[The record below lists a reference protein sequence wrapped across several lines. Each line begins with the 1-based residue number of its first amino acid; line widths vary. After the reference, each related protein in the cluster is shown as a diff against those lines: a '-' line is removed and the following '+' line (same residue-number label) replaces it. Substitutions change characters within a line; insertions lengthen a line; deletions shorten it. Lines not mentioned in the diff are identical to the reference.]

1 MLTWMRMIYDNEK
14 LNEIY
19 RDTWPNLGWAKMD
32 TIKVGNTVKFLGCS
46 PEQVRWGSNDDP
58 TGILI
63 VGDKY
68 YVEHVY
74 IHSQH
79 TKIELR
85 GVKGKFNSVCFEVT
99 DAPRKR

>member
-1 MLTWMRMIYDNEK
+1 MDYGNEK
-14 LNEIY
+14 LNQIY

-32 TIKVGNTVKFLGCS
+32 RIKAGDTVKFLGCS
-46 PEQVRWGSNDDP
+46 KEQVQWGNNTDP

-68 YVEHVY
+68 YVEHVHV
-74 IHSQH
+74 HSQH

-99 DAPRKR
+99 HDTRRNA